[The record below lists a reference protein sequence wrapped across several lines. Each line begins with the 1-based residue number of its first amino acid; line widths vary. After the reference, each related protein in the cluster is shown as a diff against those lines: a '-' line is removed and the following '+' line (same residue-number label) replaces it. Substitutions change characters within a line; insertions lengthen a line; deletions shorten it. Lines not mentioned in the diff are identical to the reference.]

1 LNLEFRRKRESVLH
15 VSQEMDLC
23 INKPNNER
31 KIIMIQTEQT
41 KSQKPFKKQYS
52 VAIDTVPLP
61 ERPEERIQLVIKA
74 VTPVIN
80 QIIADAMSVAI
91 GTWPTP
97 EVPRK

>member
-1 LNLEFRRKRESVLH
+1 MISLYFLSPWEGSIL
-15 VSQEMDLC
+15 M
-23 INKPNNER
+23 KP
-31 KIIMIQTEQT
+31 KEQN

-61 ERPEERIQLVIKA
+61 ERPEERIQLVMEEF
-74 VTPVIN
+74 TPVIN

-97 EVPRK
+97 KFPKK

>member
-1 LNLEFRRKRESVLH
+1 MMSKDEN
-15 VSQEMDLC
+15 
-23 INKPNNER
+23 
-31 KIIMIQTEQT
+31 
-41 KSQKPFKKQYS
+41 KSQKPFKKHYS

-61 ERPEERIQLVIKA
+61 ENPGERIQLVMKA
-74 VTPVIN
+74 VTPIIN